1 MPAHRPS
8 LRLETLGDRCLPTLF
23 GIPWADPN
31 HLTLSF
37 VPDGTAT
44 PYGPSS
50 AFATL
55 GQSVPTASWQRD
67 VLRAFQTWAVNANI
81 DVGLVADGGQP
92 LGTVGAVQWDSR
104 FGDVRVAA
112 APLSSSLLA
121 SGAPFSWSGTTL
133 SGDVVFNSEMGFGT
147 GIDPSRYDVFS
158 LALHEAGHVLGLDH
172 STAAGSAMNEMYRYL
187 NNLSASDVAALR
199 GMYGAR
205 VADAFDAVATGG
217 NDTLVRA
224 SVLPRDSGLIT
235 RLIATGDITTL
246 ADVDYYKFTV
256 PLLGGITGVSVRL
269 QAAGLS
275 LLAPSIKVY
284 NSAGQVVASAASA
297 DPLSNNLTL
306 RFIPSLFGGTY
317 YVKVDGATADVFSI
331 GGYRLAVDMLTPTS
345 LLSPLA
351 PLLSPI
357 LDGHTDDTLGLARV
371 LNPTPKPEPDSRFDF
386 TFLGVIEDASDTDRF
401 KIHAPATPGSGSV
414 NMNVMVWALESNGLD
429 PRIQVYDVTLGRPVA
444 FQVLANDAGVMTI
457 QIPKVQVEDDY
468 IVSVLARTPGGAND
482 TGSYFLA
489 ADFNR
494 FALTEFDGVATD
506 TVGPG
511 VTKSASLSINEAA
524 MFELGLSAESFVG
537 GAGGVAMTLYNAAG
551 QCVLTLKADS
561 DAPLVTAVRY
571 LSEGTYTVRYTY
583 RYTTGS
589 NPASAIKYNLFLL
602 QLSEGAGPYATNTGS
617 SGGSSSPPPD
627 SSGGYTYSGSST
639 SRPGG
644 SPYYF

>member
-1 MPAHRPS
+1 MPAQRPS
-8 LRLETLGDRCLPTLF
+8 LGLEALSDRCLPTLF

-37 VPDGTAT
+37 APDGTAT

-55 GQSVPTASWQRD
+55 GASVPTASWQRD
-67 VLRAFQTWAVNANI
+67 LLRAFQTWAVSANI
-81 DVGLVADGGQP
+81 DIGLVADGGQP
-92 LGTVGAVQWDSR
+92 LGTVGAVQRDSR
-104 FGDVRVAA
+104 FADVRVAV

-133 SGDVVFNSEMGFGT
+133 SGDMVFNSAMSFGI
-147 GIDPSRYDVFS
+147 GLDPARYDIFS
-158 LALHEAGHVLGLDH
+158 LALHEAGHVFGLDH
-172 STAAGSAMNEMYRYL
+172 STASGSAMNETYRYQTG
-187 NNLSASDVAALR
+187 LSASDVAALR

-205 VADAFDAVATGG
+205 VADSFDSVATGG
-217 NDTLVRA
+217 NDKLARA
-224 SVLPRDSGLIT
+224 SMLPRDNGLVT
-235 RLIATGDITTL
+235 RLMATGDLTTL
-246 ADVDYYKFTV
+246 ADMDFYKFSV

-275 LLAPSIKVY
+275 LLAPSVTVF
-284 NSAGQVVASAASA
+284 NSAGRVVASAVSA
-297 DPLSNNLTL
+297 DPLSNYLMM
-306 RFIPSLFGGTY
+306 RFTPSLLGGTY
-317 YVKVDGATADVFSI
+317 YVKVDGATADVFGI

-371 LNPTPKPEPDSRFDF
+371 LSPTPKPGPDSRFDF
-386 TFLGVIEDASDTDRF
+386 TFPGVIEDWSDVDRF
-401 KIHAPATPGSGSV
+401 KIHAPATPGAGSV
-414 NMNVMVWALESNGLD
+414 TLNVMAWALETNGLD
-429 PRIQVYDVTLGRPVA
+429 PRIQVYDATLGRSVA
-444 FQVLANDAGVMTI
+444 FQVLANDAGVMT
-457 QIPKVQVEDDY
+457 VQVPDVNVQDDY
-468 IVSVLARTPGGAND
+468 VVSILARTPGGAND

-494 FALTEFDGVATD
+494 FAMTEFDGVASD
-506 TVGPG
+506 TVGTSA
-511 VTKSASLSINEAA
+511 TKSASLTINEAA
-524 MFELGLSAESFVG
+524 TFELALSAEAFVG
-537 GAGGVAMTLYNAAG
+537 GAAGVTMTLYNAAG
-551 QCVLTLKADS
+551 QCILTLKANS
-561 DAPLVTAVRY
+561 DQPMTTAVRY
-571 LSEGTYTVRYTY
+571 LSEETYTVRYSY

-589 NPASAIKYNLFLL
+589 NPASAVEYNLFLL

-627 SSGGYTYSGSST
+627 SSGGDTYSGSST
-639 SRPGG
+639 TRPSG